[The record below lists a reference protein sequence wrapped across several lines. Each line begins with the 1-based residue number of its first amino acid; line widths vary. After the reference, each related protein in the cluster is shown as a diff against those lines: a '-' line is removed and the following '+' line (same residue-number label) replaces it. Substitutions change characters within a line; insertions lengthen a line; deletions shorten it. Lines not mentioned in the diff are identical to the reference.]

1 MDISKYF
8 ELISNLFTEFDK
20 VKTEMRNITDSQK
33 KYYKKGQIYL
43 ELKYCGKKDCFFCP
57 HGFVWVVSFNLG
69 KEKTLKRKEL
79 GKTITHQ
86 ILKEYDKDFLYSRLK
101 KLELNAKILESKRN
115 LIAGTINKL
124 NRILSNF
131 SKSIDNYDELYSKE
145 WLSIN
150 EAVILTGKSHTL
162 LYKYIKQGGFET
174 KTEDKLIK
182 IKRSDLIKLK

>member
-1 MDISKYF
+1 MDVNNCF
-8 ELISNLFTEFDK
+8 ETISNLFAEFEK
-20 VKTEMRNITDSQK
+20 VKTEMKNLIENQK

-69 KEKTLKRKEL
+69 KENSLKRKEL

-86 ILKEYDKDFLYSRLK
+86 ILKEYNKDFLYSRLK
-101 KLELNAKILESKRN
+101 KLELNVKILESKRN

-124 NRILSNF
+124 NRILSNY
-131 SKSIDNYDELYSKE
+131 SKSLNKYDDLYSKE

-150 EAVILTGKSHTL
+150 EAVLLTGKSHTL
-162 LYKYIKQGGFET
+162 LYKYIKQKKLEV
-174 KTEDKLIK
+174 KTENNLIK
-182 IKRSDLIKLK
+182 IKRSDLIKPK